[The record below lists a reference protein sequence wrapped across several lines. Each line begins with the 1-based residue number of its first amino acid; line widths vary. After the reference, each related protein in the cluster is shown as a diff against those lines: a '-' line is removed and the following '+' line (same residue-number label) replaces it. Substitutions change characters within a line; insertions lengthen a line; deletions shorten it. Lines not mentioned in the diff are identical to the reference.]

1 MANVSHPHWSEDTAC
16 DYLQRQGMKLICR
29 NYSIRIGE
37 IDLVM
42 YDENTLVFVEVRQRT
57 GISFGRPEE
66 TLDRNKQ
73 HRLRRVAEHFLQH
86 HPGLAKEACRF
97 DVFSVTGPRG
107 AADNHWI
114 RDAF

>member
-1 MANVSHPHWSEDTAC
+1 
-16 DYLQRQGMKLICR
+16 MKLVCR
-29 NYSIRIGE
+29 NYRFRAGE

-42 YDENTLVFVEVRQRT
+42 YDGNTLVFIEVRQRT

-66 TLDRNKQ
+66 TLGRSKQ
-73 HRLRRVAEHFLQH
+73 RKLRRVAEHFLQH

-97 DVFSVTGPRG
+97 DVFSITGPRG
-107 AADNHWI
+107 EAENHWI

>member
-1 MANVSHPHWSEDTAC
+1 
-16 DYLQRQGMKLICR
+16 MKLVCR
-29 NYSIRIGE
+29 NYSIRAGE

-42 YDENTLVFVEVRQRT
+42 YDGNTLVFIEVRQRT

-66 TLDRNKQ
+66 TLGRSKQ
-73 HRLRRVAEHFLQH
+73 RKLRRVAEHFLQH

-97 DVFSVTGPRG
+97 DVFSITGPRCE
-107 AADNHWI
+107 AENHWI

>member
-1 MANVSHPHWSEDTAC
+1 
-16 DYLQRQGMKLICR
+16 MKLVCR
-29 NYSIRIGE
+29 NYSIRAGE

-42 YDENTLVFVEVRQRT
+42 YDGNTLVFIEVRQRT

-66 TLDRNKQ
+66 TLGRSKQ
-73 HRLRRVAEHFLQH
+73 RKLRLVAEHFLQH

-97 DVFSVTGPRG
+97 DVFSITGPRG
-107 AADNHWI
+107 EAENHWI